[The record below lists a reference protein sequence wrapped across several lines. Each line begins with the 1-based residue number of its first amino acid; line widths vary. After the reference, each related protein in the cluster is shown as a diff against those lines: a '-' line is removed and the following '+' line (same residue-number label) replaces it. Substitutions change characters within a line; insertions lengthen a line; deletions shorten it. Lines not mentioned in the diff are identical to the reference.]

1 MVYHYGDSFDGI
13 VVSWK
18 DADDNPVSLSGYS
31 AKLQA
36 RTTTGSGTLV
46 LELTNA
52 ASNGLEINSSAGT
65 VTINASPSKM
75 TSSPSALV
83 QGQGYFYDLQVTNG
97 TETQTLLKGELWVD
111 GEVTT

>member
-18 DADDNPVSLSGYS
+18 DADGNPVSLAGYS

-36 RTTTGSGTLV
+36 RTATGNGTLV
-46 LELTNA
+46 LELTS
-52 ASNGLEINSSAGT
+52 ASAGLEINTSAGT

-97 TETQTLLKGELWVD
+97 VETQTLLKGELWVD